1 MAKLTLQSIWN
12 FIKSACLWFDG
23 HRQTG
28 YFIIGF
34 VTAALVG
41 LVPIITATL
50 ALLNLLLWWQREH
63 KPFPEANR
71 VLTHTDTLW
80 TGVVALFG
88 GLLACTLSTRFWP
101 EHFSFLTGL
110 L

>member
-1 MAKLTLQSIWN
+1 MAKLTVQSIWK
-12 FIKSACLWFDG
+12 FLKSACLWFDG
-23 HRQTG
+23 HRQMG
-28 YFIIGF
+28 YFLIGF

-41 LVPIITATL
+41 LVSIITATL
-50 ALLNLLLWWQREH
+50 ALLNLLLWWQRKNE
-63 KPFPEANR
+63 PFPDALKA
-71 VLTHTDTLW
+71 LTYTDTLW